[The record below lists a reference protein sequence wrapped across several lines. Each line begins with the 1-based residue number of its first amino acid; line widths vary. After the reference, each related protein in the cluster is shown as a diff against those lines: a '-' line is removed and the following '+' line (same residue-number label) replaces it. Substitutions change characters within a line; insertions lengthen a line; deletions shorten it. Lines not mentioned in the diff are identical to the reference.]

1 MKLFQRISNWIRNA
15 FADVA
20 DLIEERAQDAVIL
33 TQIIKTS
40 IEKHE
45 GSLEFVFDEL
55 KLRKLDRLH
64 SFAKA
69 KLPDLIKELSA
80 IDGLVDA
87 GASKEDAW
95 NAYTAYLSDK
105 MKDARI
111 KEWVNLAAKILGAFV
126 FKKPPHGVLVAA
138 TQLAYHALFGK
149 KD

>member
-1 MKLFQRISNWIRNA
+1 MKLFQRIGNWIKST

-33 TQIIKTS
+33 TQIIKTA

-45 GSLEFVFDEL
+45 GGLDFVFSEL

-69 KLPDLIKELSA
+69 KLPDLIKELST
-80 IDGLVDA
+80 IDDLVGA
-87 GASKEDAW
+87 EASKEAAW
-95 NAYTAYLSDK
+95 DAYTAYISDK
-105 MKDARI
+105 MKDARV
-111 KEWVNLAAKILGAFV
+111 KEWVNLSAKILGAFM

-138 TQLAYHALFGK
+138 TQLAYHILFGK
-149 KD
+149 K